1 MSHGGNAT
9 FLLTFRHCH
18 RDSFAT
24 NIRPFIEERHDCS
37 LIFVDGTSIPCW
49 YESGELSIR
58 CGLFN
63 EPEVLVEKS
72 L

>member
-1 MSHGGNAT
+1 MRRGGNAT
-9 FLLTFRHCH
+9 SLHTFRHCR
-18 RDSFAT
+18 RDFLAT

-37 LIFVDGTSIPCW
+37 LIFVDGTFILCS
-49 YESGELSIR
+49 YESGKHSIT

-63 EPEVLVEKS
+63 KPEVLVEKS